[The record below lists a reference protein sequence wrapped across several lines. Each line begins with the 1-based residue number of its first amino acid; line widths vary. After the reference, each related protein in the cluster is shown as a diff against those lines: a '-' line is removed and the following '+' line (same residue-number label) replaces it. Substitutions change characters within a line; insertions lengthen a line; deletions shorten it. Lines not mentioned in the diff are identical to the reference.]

1 MFDDSSGTWTA
12 AYHRGT
18 GTYDTTQPVHVGM
31 AGEVRRQRKTVV
43 IEDYSGWDN
52 GVPEVRE
59 RGFRVTVGC
68 PVWSGSELVGALI
81 AGTQRPGGV
90 RDYER
95 ECLELLAAQAGAALV
110 NADRFVERRAF
121 EERLHHQAFHDALTG
136 LPNRALFVDRLQHA
150 QRRVG
155 RDGGRLAVLFLD
167 IDRFKMIN
175 DSLGHDVGDRLLV
188 EVAGRLSSCLRPGD
202 TLGRYGGDEFT
213 VLLEHVTEQETLSVA
228 QRILEVMRLPFDLV
242 DREVYAGVSI
252 GVAYSPHD
260 GAADHDPLRAA
271 DLAMYQAKE
280 RGRGRWEVF
289 QPEMAAMA
297 RGRLDNQT
305 ELARAIEREELLLHY
320 QPIVSLHTG
329 QVTGVE
335 ALVRWEHPRRG
346 LVPPSDFIPL
356 AEETGLIAPLGRW
369 VLERA
374 CADAAIWEVEGVPP
388 LQLHVNVSPAQ
399 FRHRELVDHVEKVL
413 RQSGLPPERLT
424 LEITESVVAED
435 VVAAIAIMDQIEA
448 MGVQLALDDF
458 GRGHSSLS
466 SLKEFPLGQVK
477 IDRAFVDGL
486 AQHPEDRAIVRSVV
500 MVAREMRMTVT
511 AEGVETLEQLDM
523 VRKLGCD
530 NAQGYYLSAPLPA
543 VGVPAAASPSVA
555 ALVTD

>member
-1 MFDDSSGTWTA
+1 MV
-12 AYHRGT
+12 
-18 GTYDTTQPVHVGM
+18 QPVHVGM
-31 AGEVRRQRKTVV
+31 AGEVRRRRRTVV
-43 IEDYSGWDN
+43 ISDYANWEH
-52 GVPEVRE
+52 GVPEVQAG
-59 RGFRVTVGC
+59 GFHATVGC

-81 AGTQRPGGV
+81 AGTRRATAV
-90 RDYER
+90 REYER

-110 NADRFVERRAF
+110 NADRYVERRAF
-121 EERLHHQAFHDALTG
+121 EERLHHQAFHDPLTG

-150 QRRVG
+150 QRRVT
-155 RDGGRLAVLFLD
+155 RDAEMLAVLFLD

-175 DSLGHDVGDRLLV
+175 DSLGHDVGDHLLV

-202 TLGRYGGDEFT
+202 TLARYGGDEFT
-213 VLLEHVTEQETLSVA
+213 VLLEHVSEQETLGVA
-228 QRILEVMRLPFDLV
+228 QRILDVLRLPFELV
-242 DREVYAGVSI
+242 DREVYAGASI
-252 GVAYSPHD
+252 GIAYSPQP
-260 GAADHDPLRAA
+260 GATDHDPLRAA
-271 DLAMYQAKE
+271 DLAMYRAKE

-289 QPEMAAMA
+289 QPEMATLA

-320 QPIVSLHTG
+320 QPIVSLVTG
-329 QVTGVE
+329 QVTAVE

-356 AEETGLIAPLGRW
+356 AEDTGLIVPLGRW
-369 VLERA
+369 VLEQA
-374 CADAAIWEVEGVPP
+374 CADAAVWDVEGVPP

-399 FRHRELVDHVEKVL
+399 FRHRELVQHIERML

-424 LEITESVVAED
+424 LEITETVVAED
-435 VVAAIAIMDQIEA
+435 VTAAIAIMEEIQA
-448 MGVQLALDDF
+448 LGVQLALDDF

-466 SLKEFPLGQVK
+466 SLKDFPLGSVK
-477 IDRAFVDGL
+477 IDRGFVDGL
-486 AQHPEDRAIVRSVV
+486 AQQPEDRAIVRSVV

-511 AEGVETLEQLDM
+511 AEGVETLEQLDL

-543 VGVPAAASPSVA
+543 VGVPAAASPAVA
-555 ALVTD
+555 ALVAIGD